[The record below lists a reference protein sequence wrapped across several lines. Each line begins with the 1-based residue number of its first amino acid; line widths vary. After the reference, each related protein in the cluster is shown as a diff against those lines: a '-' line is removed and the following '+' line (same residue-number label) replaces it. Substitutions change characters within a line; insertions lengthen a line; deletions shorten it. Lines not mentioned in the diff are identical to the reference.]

1 MILSTAGKICFRKTA
16 HREICSLA
24 RHINKRWLSELN
36 KQNSAAGGHES
47 AIAVAACQT
56 VTSAQ
61 QTANRFCRKKAKT
74 LDQTSVPPADS
85 IVRKEM
91 ESVVDVKFPVTSLV
105 PKNETGALS
114 FIRMYPEYDGRD
126 VTIAI
131 LDSGVD
137 PRAKGLEQV
146 PGGGVKV
153 IERFDCSGCGD
164 VDTSKTVTAGQDG
177 TIVGLSG
184 RKLQLSSTMKAKNTA
199 GSEYRVGLKSVHD
212 LSPSRIRER
221 ILSDLKVKTWDDRHK
236 VAVSE
241 AARELSDFE
250 AKLPP
255 SGVSGK
261 EKLVKENLESTLEFL
276 NTCDKK
282 FTDLKT
288 SYDCVLFPTKDGWM
302 AVIDTTEKGD
312 LENAVHVVEY
322 TRSHQVVNLDDFLS
336 VSINVHDDG
345 NVLEVVGVCSSHGT
359 HVASIASGYHPDD
372 PELNGVAPAAKIVS
386 LTIGD
391 GRLES
396 METGTALVRAIIKVM
411 ELCEAGRKID
421 VINMSYGEHGHWSN
435 SGRVGELMSEL
446 VNRYGVVWVASAGN
460 HGPALCTIGTPP
472 DISQPSC
479 VGVGAYVSPEMMEA
493 EYALHQKLPGN
504 VYTWSSRDPCI
515 DGGFGVTV
523 CAPGAAI
530 ASVPQFTMSKA
541 QLMNGTSMSAP
552 HVAGSVGLLI
562 SGLKQKSVPYTA
574 FSIKRALW
582 NTATRIDYVDKFAQ
596 GNGLLN
602 VGKAFDNLVT
612 YSGLLENKLRFA
624 VTVGNNNAKGIH
636 MRHGVL
642 TKVEDFSV
650 NIEPVMFNEKYAE
663 ATDKINFNVR
673 LTLIPTEPWI
683 TCGNYLD
690 LCYSARKISVKV
702 DPSGLAPGVYRASVK
717 AYDSACPEKG
727 VLFEIPVTV
736 VQPHV
741 VDPKSNEFVR
751 GDLPVD
757 CKPHTIIRDFILV
770 PKYATWAVIE
780 MRSADSNDAV
790 GGKFFL
796 HTLQILPMKFC
807 KAMEMQK
814 ILPVNGIA
822 PTVQPVRVEGDHII
836 EICIAKFWSNFGTLP
851 LRYSVK
857 FHGISPL
864 NGSVMHSAS
873 GIHRIDLTA
882 LASEEVHPVVSLK
895 TAAMVLKPSET
906 KVTPLTA
913 RDVIHP
919 ARQIYQTLITYQ
931 LHLAKGYEVAFYT
944 PLFSNI
950 LYESEFESQ
959 FWMVFDANK
968 MMVRCGDAYS
978 YDKYEKLEKG
988 DYTIRLQVRHE
999 KKELLEKLTEA
1010 NMIVNFKL
1018 ASNSLSV
1025 DVYKSYN
1032 QVLSGAK
1039 KMTSCFL
1046 AAGVCRPIYL
1056 APITSEKL
1064 QKASIPPQCS
1074 WLEGNI
1080 TYAKEDIIKKC
1091 VSHSFQYILTEG
1103 PPAKKSSTAAASN
1116 ATTGNS
1122 GVTANGNNAVG
1133 GGSNGTGSVT
1143 SGPNGAS
1150 NGGLPNGTPAKE
1162 TRSKWDEYCE
1172 GLRDYQTAQI
1182 SKLDSEHAENLYHAV
1197 LKDNP
1202 NHLAAHLAMADH
1214 FDSSELKL
1222 NLPHAFMRSLDPSDP
1237 APATLL
1243 KVKLLRIIE
1252 LTGLVVK
1259 EVDQNALLAYY
1270 GMKVDNRPNAAK
1282 IKVQMD
1288 KQKQLLL
1295 DACQRKFVALCKLK
1309 ILQNLYDAQDVS
1321 QPDYADELDQ
1331 LYGDVGK
1338 FIEYTDSKVLL
1349 LTIWHAFS
1357 LKQHGRMIKYL
1368 NKLYEDKLS
1377 RDILE
1382 EIRAVVEEKKWPHVH
1397 QQLSKIIVSS
1407 NPQGYRLF

>member
-1 MILSTAGKICFRKTA
+1 MILSALEKICFRRTVDRVTFPYA
-16 HREICSLA
+16 DRAISYPHAI
-24 RHINKRWLSELN
+24 KRWLDELY
-36 KQNSAAGGHES
+36 KQNRSGGHES
-47 AIAVAACQT
+47 ANAASCQIG
-56 VTSAQ
+56 TSRR
-61 QTANRFCRKKAKT
+61 QTANRLGRKKVKT
-74 LDQTSVPPADS
+74 TLGTSVLKVNS
-85 IVRKEM
+85 VVRKEM
-91 ESVVDVKFPVTSLV
+91 ESIVDVKFPVTSLV

-137 PRAKGLEQV
+137 PRAKGLEQI
-146 PGGGVKV
+146 PGGDVKV

-164 VDTSKTVTAGQDG
+164 VDTSKTVTASPDG

-184 RKLQLSSTMKAKNTA
+184 RKLHLSSTMKSKNVA

-221 ILSDLKVKTWDDRHK
+221 ILTDLKVKTWDDRHK

-250 AKLPP
+250 AKNP
-255 SGVSGK
+255 STGLTGK
-261 EKLVKENLESTLEFL
+261 DKLAKENLESTLEFL

-288 SYDCVLFPTKDGWM
+288 SYDCVLFPTKEGWM

-312 LENAVHVVEY
+312 LENAVHVLEY

-336 VSINVHDDG
+336 VSINVHDEG

-562 SGLKQKSVPYTA
+562 SGLKQKSIPYTA

-582 NTATRIDYVDKFAQ
+582 NTATKIDYVDKFAQ

-602 VGKAFDNLVT
+602 VGKAFDHLTT
-612 YSGLLENKLRFA
+612 YCGLIENKLRFA

-650 NIEPVMFNEKYAE
+650 NIEPVIFNEKFAD
-663 ATDKINFNVR
+663 AADKINFNVR
-673 LTLIPTEPWI
+673 LTLIPTESWI
-683 TCGNYLD
+683 QCGNYLD

-741 VDPKSNEFVR
+741 VDAKTNEFMR
-751 GDLPVD
+751 SDLPVD

-780 MRSADSNDAV
+780 MRSADTNDAV

-796 HTLQILPMKFC
+796 HTQQILPMKFC

-814 ILPVNGIA
+814 ILPVNGTA

-851 LRYSVK
+851 LRYSIK

-882 LASEEVHPVVSLK
+882 LTCEEVHPVVSLK

-906 KVTPLTA
+906 KVTPLTT

-919 ARQIYQTLITYQ
+919 ARQIYQMQVTYH
-931 LHLAKGYEVAFYT
+931 LHLTKGYEVAFYT

-959 FWMVFDANK
+959 FWMVYDTNK
-968 MMVRCGDAYS
+968 MM
-978 YDKYEKLEKG
+978 
-988 DYTIRLQVRHE
+988 VRHE

-1010 NMIVNFKL
+1010 NMVVNFKL
-1018 ASNSLSV
+1018 PSNSLSV

-1032 QVLSGAK
+1032 HVLSGAK
-1039 KMTSCFL
+1039 KMTSCSM
-1046 AAGVCRPIYL
+1046 AAGSCRPIYL
-1056 APITSEKL
+1056 APIPSEKL
-1064 QKASIPPQCS
+1064 QKAAMPPQCS
-1074 WLEGNI
+1074 WLEGSI

-1091 VSHSFQYILTEG
+1091 VSHCFQYILTEG
-1103 PPAKKSSTAAASN
+1103 PPAKKTSSTAN
-1116 ATTGNS
+1116 ATTGAANA
-1122 GVTANGNNAVG
+1122 VTNNATNGNIVANA
-1133 GGSNGTGSVT
+1133 GSNGTGNNVIT
-1143 SGPNGAS
+1143 ATNGAA
-1150 NGGLPNGTPAKE
+1150 NGSLPNGTAVKE
-1162 TRSKWDEYCE
+1162 NRSKWDEYCE

-1182 SKLDSEHAENLYHAV
+1182 SKLDAENAENVYQAL

-1214 FDSSELKL
+1214 FDSTDLKQ
-1222 NLPHAFMRSLDPSDP
+1222 NLPYTFTASFDAADSS
-1237 APATLL
+1237 AATLL

-1252 LTGLVVK
+1252 LASLVVK
-1259 EVDQNALLAYY
+1259 DIDQSALLAYY

-1282 IKVQMD
+1282 IKIQMD

-1309 ILQNLYDAQDVS
+1309 VLQNVFDAQDAS
-1321 QPDYADELDQ
+1321 QPDYTEELEQ

-1357 LKQHGRMIKYL
+1357 LKQHGRMLKYL
-1368 NKLYEDKLS
+1368 NKLYEEKLS

-1382 EIRAVVEEKKWPHVH
+1382 EILTVVDEKKWSHVRK
-1397 QQLSKIIVSS
+1397 QLSKIIVSS
-1407 NPQGYRLF
+1407 NPQGYRPF

>member
-1 MILSTAGKICFRKTA
+1 MFGSESANAAVCQNVYKKKKTVDEPAKNSTALGTIVKV
-16 HREICSLA
+16 
-24 RHINKRWLSELN
+24 N
-36 KQNSAAGGHES
+36 
-47 AIAVAACQT
+47 
-56 VTSAQ
+56 
-61 QTANRFCRKKAKT
+61 
-74 LDQTSVPPADS
+74 S
-85 IVRKEM
+85 IVPKEM
-91 ESVVDVKFPVTSLV
+91 ESVVDVKFPVNSLV
-105 PKNETGALS
+105 PKNETGALN

-137 PRAKGLEQV
+137 PRAKGLEKT
-146 PGGGVKV
+146 PNGEVKV
-153 IERFDCSGCGD
+153 IERYDCSGCGD
-164 VDTSKTVTAGQDG
+164 VDTSKTVTAGEDG
-177 TIVGLSG
+177 TITGLSG
-184 RKLQLSSTMKAKNTA
+184 RKLLLSSTMKSKNA
-199 GSEYRVGLKSVHD
+199 AASEYRVGLKSVHD

-221 ILSDLKVKTWDDRHK
+221 ILNDLKVKEWDNLHK
-236 VAVSE
+236 KALSE
-241 AARELSDFE
+241 AARELSDFD
-250 AKLPP
+250 AKNP
-255 SGVSGK
+255 STNLTGK
-261 EKLVKENLESTLEFL
+261 DKLAKEDLEHTLEFL
-276 NTCDKK
+276 NSCDKK
-282 FTDLKT
+282 FADLKT
-288 SYDCVLFPTKDGWM
+288 SYDCVLFPTKEGWM

-312 LENAVHVVEY
+312 LENAVHVLEY
-322 TRSHQVVNLDDFLS
+322 SRSYQVVNLDDYLS
-336 VSINVHDDG
+336 VSINVHDEG
-345 NVLEVVGVCSSHGT
+345 NVLEIVGLCSSHGT

-396 METGTALVRAIIKVM
+396 MESGTALIRAIIKVM

-493 EYALHQKLPGN
+493 EYALHQKLPAN
-504 VYTWSSRDPCI
+504 VYTWTSRDPCI

-552 HVAGSVGLLI
+552 HVAGSVGLII
-562 SGLKQKSVPYTA
+562 SGLKQKSVSYTA

-582 NTATRIDYVDKFAQ
+582 NTATKIDYVDKFAQ

-602 VGKAFDNLVT
+602 VGKAFEHLTT

-624 VTVGNNNAKGIH
+624 VTVGNSNAKGIH

-650 NIEPVMFNEKYAE
+650 NIEPVFFNEKFAD
-663 ATDKINFNVR
+663 AADKINFNVR
-673 LTLIPTEPWI
+673 LTLIPTESWI
-683 TCGNYLD
+683 QCGSYLD

-702 DPSGLAPGVYRASVK
+702 DPTGLAPGVYRASVK
-717 AYDSACPEKG
+717 AYDSSCPEKG
-727 VLFEIPVTV
+727 VLFEIPITV

-741 VDPKSNEFVR
+741 IDPKSNEFVR
-751 GDLPVD
+751 HDLPVD
-757 CKPHTIIRDFILV
+757 CKPHTIIRDFIQV

-780 MRSADSNDAV
+780 MRSANPNDTV

-796 HTLQILPMKFC
+796 HTVQILPMKYC

-814 ILPVNGIA
+814 ILPVNGTASTI
-822 PTVQPVRVEGDHII
+822 QPVQVEGDHII

-882 LASEEVHPVVSLK
+882 LTSEEVLPVVSLK
-895 TAAMVLKPSET
+895 NAAMVLRPSET
-906 KVTPLTA
+906 KVTPLTT

-919 ARQIYQTLITYQ
+919 ARQIYQILLTYH
-931 LHLAKGYEVAFYT
+931 LHMSKGYDVALYT

-978 YDKYEKLEKG
+978 YDKYLKLEKG

-1010 NMIVNFKL
+1010 NMVVNFKL

-1025 DVYKSYN
+1025 DVFKSYN

-1039 KMTSCFL
+1039 KMTNCFMV
-1046 AAGVCRPIYL
+1046 GGTCRPIYL
-1056 APITSEKL
+1056 APISAERL
-1064 QKASIPPQCS
+1064 QKASIPSQCS
-1074 WLEGNI
+1074 WLEGSI

-1091 VSHSFQYILTEG
+1091 VAHNFQYVLTEG
-1103 PPAKKSSTAAASN
+1103 PSVKKAS
-1116 ATTGNS
+1116 
-1122 GVTANGNNAVG
+1122 
-1133 GGSNGTGSVT
+1133 GGSNNTGSAVT
-1143 SGPNGAS
+1143 NTAAIVTNGNHVANGSGNVVTVS
-1150 NGGLPNGTPAKE
+1150 NGVGNGLANGTASKE
-1162 TRSKWDEYCE
+1162 SRSKWDEYCE
-1172 GLRDYQTAQI
+1172 GLRDFQTSQI
-1182 SKLDSEHAENLYHAV
+1182 AKLDTENADNLYRAV

-1202 NHLAAHLAMADH
+1202 NHLAVHLAMADH
-1214 FDSSELKL
+1214 FDSTELKH
-1222 NLPHAFMRSLDPSDP
+1222 NLPYAFSASFDPTDP
-1237 APATLL
+1237 TSATLL
-1243 KVKLLRIIE
+1243 KVKLLRIAE
-1252 LTGLVVK
+1252 LANSVLK
-1259 EVDQNALLAYY
+1259 DVDQNALLAYY
-1270 GMKVDNRPNAAK
+1270 GMKVDNRSNASK
-1282 IKVQMD
+1282 IKIQMD

-1295 DACQRKFVALCKLK
+1295 DACQRKYMVLCKLM
-1309 ILQNLYDAQDVS
+1309 IVHNIYDAQDVS
-1321 QPDYADELDQ
+1321 QPDYSEELEQ
-1331 LYGDVGK
+1331 LYTDVGK
-1338 FIEYTDSKVLL
+1338 FIDYSDSKVLL
-1349 LTIWHAFS
+1349 LSIWHAFHM
-1357 LKQHGRMIKYL
+1357 KQYGRMVKYL
-1368 NKLYEDKLS
+1368 SKLYEDKLS
-1377 RDILE
+1377 REILE
-1382 EIRAVVEEKKWPHVH
+1382 EMLAVVNEKKWKHVH
-1397 QQLSKIIVSS
+1397 QQLSKLIVSS

>member
-1 MILSTAGKICFRKTA
+1 
-16 HREICSLA
+16 
-24 RHINKRWLSELN
+24 
-36 KQNSAAGGHES
+36 
-47 AIAVAACQT
+47 
-56 VTSAQ
+56 
-61 QTANRFCRKKAKT
+61 
-74 LDQTSVPPADS
+74 
-85 IVRKEM
+85 M

-105 PKNETGALS
+105 PKHETGVLN
-114 FIRMYPEYDGRD
+114 FLRKYPEYDGKD

-137 PRAKGLEQV
+137 PRAKGLEQI
-146 PGGGVKV
+146 PGGEVKV
-153 IERFDCSGCGD
+153 VERYDCSGCGD
-164 VDTSKTVTAGQDG
+164 VDTSKTVTAAEDG
-177 TIVGLSG
+177 TIPGLSG
-184 RKLQLSSTMKAKNTA
+184 RKLRLSSMMKSKNLA
-199 GSEYRVGLKSVHD
+199 GAEYRVGLKSMHD
-212 LSPSRIRER
+212 LCPSRIRER
-221 ILSDLKVKTWDDRHK
+221 IVNDLKVKTWDDHHK
-236 VAVSE
+236 KALSE
-241 AARELSDFE
+241 AARELGDFD
-250 AKLPP
+250 AKNP
-255 SGVSGK
+255 SANLTGK
-261 EKLVKENLESTLEFL
+261 EKLTKENLDCTLEFL
-276 NTCDKK
+276 NLCEKK
-282 FTDLKT
+282 FVDLKT
-288 SYDCVLFPTKDGWM
+288 SYDCVLFRTADGWM

-312 LENAVHVVEY
+312 LENAVHVLEY
-322 TRSHQVVNLDDFLS
+322 TRSHQMVNLDDYLS

-345 NVLEVVGVCSSHGT
+345 NVLEIVGMCSSHGT
-359 HVASIASGYHPDD
+359 HVASIASGYHPEN
-372 PELNGVAPAAKIVS
+372 PELNGVAPAARIVS

-391 GRLES
+391 GRLDS

-446 VNRYGVVWVASAGN
+446 VNKYGVVWVASAGN

-504 VYTWSSRDPCI
+504 VYTWTSRDPCI
-515 DGGFGVTV
+515 DGGYGVTV

-562 SGLKQKSVPYTA
+562 SGLKQKSVSYTA

-582 NTATRIDYVDKFAQ
+582 NTATKIDYVDKFAQ

-602 VGKAFDNLVT
+602 VEKAFEHLTTYCGLV
-612 YSGLLENKLRFA
+612 ENVLRFA
-624 VTVGNNNAKGIH
+624 VTVGSSNAKGIH
-636 MRHGVL
+636 LRHGVL
-642 TKVEDFSV
+642 TKVEEFSV
-650 NIEPVMFNEKYAE
+650 NIEPVFFNEKFADP
-663 ATDKINFNVR
+663 ADKINFNVR
-673 LTLIPTEPWI
+673 LTLIPTESWI
-683 TCGNYLD
+683 QCGTYLD

-702 DPSGLAPGVYRASVK
+702 DPSGLSAGVYRASIK
-717 AYDSACPEKG
+717 AFDSTCPEKG
-727 VLFEIPVTV
+727 FLFEIPVTV

-741 VDPKSNEFVR
+741 LDPKTNELVR
-751 GDLPVD
+751 RDAPVD
-757 CKPHTIIRDFILV
+757 CKPNTIIREFILV

-780 MRSADSNDAV
+780 MISADPNDAV

-796 HTLQILPMKFC
+796 HTLQILPMKYC

-814 ILPVNGIA
+814 ILPVNGTA
-822 PTVQPVRVEGDHII
+822 PTIQPVMVTGDHII

-851 LRYSVK
+851 LKYSVK

-873 GIHRIDLTA
+873 GIHRIDLTT
-882 LASEEVHPVVSLK
+882 LTSEEVQPAVSLK

-906 KVTPLTA
+906 KVTPLTG

-919 ARQIYQTLITYQ
+919 ARQIYQNVLTYQ
-931 LHLAKGYEVAFYT
+931 LHLTKGYDVAFYT

-968 MMVRCGDAYS
+968 MMVRSGDAYS

-1018 ASNSLSV
+1018 ASSLSV

-1032 QVLSGAK
+1032 QVLLSGK
-1039 KMTSCFL
+1039 KLTSCSL
-1046 AAGVCRPIYL
+1046 PAGTCRPIYL

-1064 QKASIPPQCS
+1064 QKASMPAQCS
-1074 WLEGNI
+1074 WLEGSI

-1091 VSHSFQYILTEG
+1091 VSHCFQYILTEG
-1103 PPAKKSSTAAASN
+1103 PPAKKSVATASSNTGSSSSNSAATVPPP
-1116 ATTGNS
+1116 TTNGNQP
-1122 GVTANGNNAVG
+1122 TANGTATDG
-1133 GGSNGTGSVT
+1133 ANGVSV
-1143 SGPNGAS
+1143 PVNGVS
-1150 NGGLPNGTPAKE
+1150 TKEGTK
-1162 TRSKWDEYCE
+1162 SKWDEYCE
-1172 GLRDYQTAQI
+1172 GLRDYQTTQI
-1182 SKLDSEHAENLYHAV
+1182 SKLDAESAENLYRTV

-1202 NHLAAHLAMADH
+1202 THSAAHLALVDNI
-1214 FDSSELKL
+1214 DQGELKA
-1222 NLPHAFMRSLDPSDP
+1222 NLPYAFTAACDPTETG
-1237 APATLL
+1237 AVALQ
-1243 KVKLLRIIE
+1243 KMKLLRIVD
-1252 LTGLVVK
+1252 LTRLVLK
-1259 EVDQNALLAYY
+1259 EIDQNALLAYY
-1270 GMKVDNRPNAAK
+1270 GLKVDNRPNASK

-1295 DACQRKFVALCKLK
+1295 EACQRQFVALCKLK
-1309 ILQNLYDAQDVS
+1309 VLHTVYDGQDGS
-1321 QPDYADELDQ
+1321 QPDYSDELEQ

-1338 FIEYTDSKVLL
+1338 FIDYTDPKVLL
-1349 LTIWHAFS
+1349 LSIWHAFS

-1368 NKLYEDKLS
+1368 NKLYEEKLS
-1377 RDILE
+1377 RDVLE
-1382 EIRAVVEEKKWPHVH
+1382 ETLAVAGEKKWTHV
-1397 QQLSKIIVSS
+1397 QQLLSKMIVSS
-1407 NPQGYRLF
+1407 NPQGFRLF

>member
-1 MILSTAGKICFRKTA
+1 
-16 HREICSLA
+16 
-24 RHINKRWLSELN
+24 
-36 KQNSAAGGHES
+36 
-47 AIAVAACQT
+47 
-56 VTSAQ
+56 
-61 QTANRFCRKKAKT
+61 
-74 LDQTSVPPADS
+74 
-85 IVRKEM
+85 M

-137 PRAKGLEQV
+137 PRAKGLEQI

-153 IERFDCSGCGD
+153 VERFDCSGCGD
-164 VDTSKTVTAGQDG
+164 VDTSKAVTAGPDG
-177 TIVGLSG
+177 TIHGLSG
-184 RKLQLSSTMKAKNTA
+184 RKLTLSSTMKSKTVA
-199 GSEYRVGLKSVHD
+199 GAEYRVGLKSVHD

-221 ILSDLKVKTWDDRHK
+221 IVNDLKVKTWDDRHK
-236 VAVSE
+236 LAVSE
-241 AARELSDFE
+241 AARELSEFE
-250 AKLPP
+250 SKNPTTGL
-255 SGVSGK
+255 SGK
-261 EKLVKENLESTLEFL
+261 EKLAKENLESTLEFL
-276 NTCDKK
+276 NSCDKK
-282 FTDLKT
+282 FTDVKT

-312 LENAVHVVEY
+312 LENGVHVLEY
-322 TRSHQVVNLDDFLS
+322 TRSHQVVNLDDYLS

-435 SGRVGELMSEL
+435 TGRVGELMSEL

-493 EYALHQKLPGN
+493 EYALHQKLPAN

-562 SGLKQKSVPYTA
+562 SGLKQKGVAYTA

-582 NTATRIDYVDKFAQ
+582 NTATKIDYVDKFAQ

-602 VGKAFDNLVT
+602 VGKAFEHLTT
-612 YSGLLENKLRFA
+612 YGEVLENKLRFS
-624 VTVGNNNAKGIH
+624 VTVGSNNAKGIH
-636 MRHGVL
+636 MRRGVL

-650 NIEPVMFNEKYAE
+650 NIEPVMFNEKFADP
-663 ATDKINFNVR
+663 TDKINFNVR
-673 LTLIPTEPWI
+673 LTLIPTESWI
-683 TCGNYLD
+683 QCGNYLD

-702 DPSGLAPGVYRASVK
+702 DPSRLAPGVYKASVK
-717 AYDSACPEKG
+717 AYDSSCPEKG

-741 VDPKSNEFVR
+741 IDPKSNEFVR
-751 GDLPVD
+751 SDSPVD

-780 MRSADSNDAV
+780 MRSADANDAV

-796 HTLQILPMKFC
+796 HTLQILPMKYC

-814 ILPVNGIA
+814 ILPVDGTA
-822 PTVQPVRVEGDHII
+822 PTVQPVKVEGDHII

-882 LASEEVHPVVSLK
+882 LTSEEVHPVVSLK
-895 TAAMVLKPSET
+895 TAAMVLKPSDT
-906 KVTPLTA
+906 KVTPLTG

-919 ARQIYQTLITYQ
+919 ARQIYQLLVTYQ
-931 LHLAKGYEVAFYT
+931 LHLSKGCEVAFYT

-1025 DVYKSYN
+1025 DVFKSYN
-1032 QVLSGAK
+1032 QVLSGGK
-1039 KMTSCFL
+1039 KMTSCYME
-1046 AAGVCRPIYL
+1046 AGACRPIYL

-1064 QKASIPPQCS
+1064 QKASIPSQCS
-1074 WLEGNI
+1074 WLEGSI

-1091 VSHSFQYILTEG
+1091 VSHSFQYMLTEG
-1103 PPAKKSSTAAASN
+1103 PPAKKSSAAS
-1116 ATTGNS
+1116 AIAS
-1122 GVTANGNNAVG
+1122 VTSAANGNNGTA
-1133 GGSNGTGSVT
+1133 NGTSAVAT
-1143 SGPNGAS
+1143 V
-1150 NGGLPNGTPAKE
+1150 PNGTANGSAAPNGTVSKDS
-1162 TRSKWDEYCE
+1162 RSKWDEYCE
-1172 GLRDYQTAQI
+1172 GLRDFQTAQI
-1182 SKLDSEHAENLYHAV
+1182 AKLDAENADSLYQTL
-1197 LKDNP
+1197 LKENP
-1202 NHLAAHLAMADH
+1202 THLAAHMAMADH
-1214 FDSSELKL
+1214 FDSSELKQ
-1222 NLPHAFMRSLDPSDP
+1222 NLPYAFTSSFDTSDP

-1252 LTGLVVK
+1252 LTGLVLK
-1259 EVDQNALLAYY
+1259 DIDQNALLAYY
-1270 GMKVDNRPNAAK
+1270 GLKVDNRPNAAK
-1282 IKVQMD
+1282 IKLQMD
-1288 KQKQLLL
+1288 KQKQLLV

-1309 ILQNLYDAQDVS
+1309 VLQNLFDAHDVS
-1321 QPDYADELDQ
+1321 QPDYAEELEQ
-1331 LYGDVGK
+1331 LYGEVGK
-1338 FIEYTDSKVLL
+1338 FIEYSDAKVLP

-1357 LKQHGRMIKYL
+1357 LKQQGRMIKYL
-1368 NKLYEDKLS
+1368 NKLYEEKLT

-1382 EIRAVVEEKKWPHVH
+1382 EILAVVDEKKWTHVYQH
-1397 QQLSKIIVSS
+1397 LSKLTVSS

>member
-1 MILSTAGKICFRKTA
+1 MILAAPGKVCFRKVA
-16 HREICSLA
+16 DRIICSP
-24 RHINKRWLSELN
+24 HSKKRWLDELT
-36 KQNSAAGGHES
+36 KQNRPGGHES
-47 AIAVAACQT
+47 AFAVDCQT
-56 VTSAQ
+56 VTSAEQ
-61 QTANRFCRKKAKT
+61 QTANRFGRKKEK
-74 LDQTSVPPADS
+74 TSVGTTS
-85 IVRKEM
+85 IVKGNSFVRKEM

-137 PRAKGLEQV
+137 PRAKGLEQI
-146 PGGGVKV
+146 PGGDVKV
-153 IERFDCSGCGD
+153 IERYDCSGCGD
-164 VDTSKTVTAGQDG
+164 VDTSKTVTASQDG
-177 TIVGLSG
+177 TITGLSG
-184 RKLQLSSTMKAKNTA
+184 RKLQLSATMKSKNIA

-221 ILSDLKVKTWDDRHK
+221 ILNDLKVKTWDDRHK
-236 VAVSE
+236 QAVSE

-250 AKLPP
+250 AKNPP
-255 SGVSGK
+255 TGLSGK
-261 EKLVKENLESTLEFL
+261 EKLVKENLESQLEFL

-282 FTDLKT
+282 FADLKT
-288 SYDCVLFPTKDGWM
+288 SYDCVLFPTKEGWM

-322 TRSHQVVNLDDFLS
+322 TRSHQLVNLDDFLS
-336 VSINVHDDG
+336 VSINVHDEG

-504 VYTWSSRDPCI
+504 CYTWSSRDPCI

-562 SGLKQKSVPYTA
+562 SGLKQKAVPYTA

-582 NTATRIDYVDKFAQ
+582 NTATKIDYVDKFAQ

-602 VGKAFDNLVT
+602 VGKAFDHLTT
-612 YSGLLENKLRFA
+612 YCGLLENKLRFS

-650 NIEPVMFNEKYAE
+650 NIEPVIFNEKYAD
-663 ATDKINFNVR
+663 AADKINFNVR
-673 LTLIPTEPWI
+673 LTLIPTESWI
-683 TCGNYLD
+683 NCGSYLD

-717 AYDSACPEKG
+717 AYDSACPAKG

-741 VDPKSNEFVR
+741 VDAKSNEFVR

-757 CKPHTIIRDFILV
+757 CKPHTLIRDFILV

-780 MRSADSNDAV
+780 MRSADTNDAV

-814 ILPVNGIA
+814 ILPVNGTT

-882 LASEEVHPVVSLK
+882 LTSEEVHPVVSLK

-968 MMVRCGDAYS
+968 LMVRCGDAYS

-1056 APITSEKL
+1056 APVPSEKL

-1074 WLEGNI
+1074 WLEGSI

-1091 VSHSFQYILTEG
+1091 VTHSFQYILTEG
-1103 PPAKKSSTAAASN
+1103 PPAKKSSTAAASV
-1116 ATTGNS
+1116 ATTA
-1122 GVTANGNNAVG
+1122 TNNASNG
-1133 GGSNGTGSVT
+1133 SHLASGGSNG
-1143 SGPNGAS
+1143 SGTVITAS
-1150 NGGLPNGTPAKE
+1150 NGATANSGPPNGTTGKE

-1182 SKLDSEHAENLYHAV
+1182 AKLDSENADNLYHAL
-1197 LKDNP
+1197 LKENP

-1214 FDSSELKL
+1214 YDSSELKQ
-1222 NLPHAFMRSLDPSDP
+1222 NLPYAFTKSFDPSDP

-1252 LTGLVVK
+1252 LTSLVVK
-1259 EVDQNALLAYY
+1259 DIDQNALLAYY

-1282 IKVQMD
+1282 IKIQMD

-1295 DACQRKFVALCKLK
+1295 DACQRKFVALCKLRV
-1309 ILQNLYDAQDVS
+1309 LQNLFDAQDVS
-1321 QPDYADELDQ
+1321 QPDYAEELDQ
-1331 LYGDVGK
+1331 LYGEVGK

-1357 LKQHGRMIKYL
+1357 LKQYGRMVKYL
-1368 NKLYEDKLS
+1368 NKLYEEKLS

-1382 EIRAVVEEKKWPHVH
+1382 EILAIVDEKKWAHVH